1 VDEQPVPILHTVLEQ
16 LDHARRRTGRLLD
29 GVGVGPQETPSE
41 VVAEAPGVRLR
52 HFPGATGAPPVLL
65 VPAPIKRWYIWDL
78 EPAVSVVRRC
88 LAYPLDVHLVEWTE
102 GGDAGLDTYAGR
114 MLRTCIDAL
123 AERTGHHPVP
133 LIGHSL
139 GGTLAA
145 VFAAR
150 HPDAVGRIVLL
161 ESPLHFG
168 RDAGAFAPLVAMSPP
183 ASQLANG
190 ERPVPGSF
198 LNLASTL
205 ADPVAFQV
213 ARYADLVLS
222 VGDPALLATH
232 LRVARWT
239 LDEFPLPG
247 HLFND
252 VVERLYRRDEFM
264 TGTLSLT
271 GGRVGPADLTAP
283 LLTVLNPYSRVIPP
297 ESIVPFHQAAG
308 GSRKQLIRYRGDR
321 GVALQHVGMLVGRNA
336 HQFLWPVILDW
347 LAAAAPAPR
356 GNRTDWPGRA

>member
-1 VDEQPVPILHTVLEQ
+1 MPILHTVLEQ

-88 LAYPLDVHLVEWTE
+88 LAYPLDVYLVEWTE
-102 GGDAGLDTYAGR
+102 DGGAGLDGYAGG
-114 MLRTCIDAL
+114 MLRTCIDAV
-123 AERTGHHPVP
+123 AERTGHRPVP

-150 HPDAVGRIVLL
+150 NPEAVGPVVLL
-161 ESPLHFG
+161 EAPLHFG
-168 RDAGAFAPLVAMSPP
+168 RDAGAFAPLLAMSPP
-183 ASQLANG
+183 VRRLADV

-198 LNLASTL
+198 LDMVSML
-205 ADPVAFQV
+205 ADPVAFQL
-213 ARYADLVLS
+213 ARYADLALS
-222 VGDPALLATH
+222 LRDPALLATH
-232 LRVARWT
+232 LRVLRWT
-239 LDEFPLPG
+239 LDELPLPG
-247 HLFND
+247 PLFED

-264 TGTLSLT
+264 SGALSIA
-271 GGRVGPADLTAP
+271 GRRVGPADLTVP
-283 LLTVLNPYSRVIPP
+283 LLTVLNPYARVIPP

-336 HQFLWPVILDW
+336 HRFLWPVVLDW
-347 LAAAAPAPR
+347 LTTDL
-356 GNRTDWPGRA
+356 RT